1 MCITQSLCCILVT
14 NTTLYIKYSSKSS
27 LPIYIIVCDLDQ
39 ELPWWISGKE
49 PACQE
54 GEPGPILG
62 SRMSMEKA
70 TAPHAS
76 TLAWRIPQTEEPG
89 GLQST
94 GSLRVRHD

>member
-1 MCITQSLCCILVT
+1 MYKSIHLLYTC

-49 PACQE
+49 PTCQE

-70 TAPHAS
+70 TAAHAS
-76 TLAWRIPQTEEPG
+76 ALAWRIPQTEEPG
-89 GLQST
+89 GLQPT